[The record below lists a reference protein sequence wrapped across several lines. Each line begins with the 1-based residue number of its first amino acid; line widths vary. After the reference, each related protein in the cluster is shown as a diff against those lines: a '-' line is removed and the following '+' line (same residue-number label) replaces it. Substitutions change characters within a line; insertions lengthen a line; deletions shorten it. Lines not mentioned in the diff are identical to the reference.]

1 MCVYIKQ
8 DPDWNKIDLQ
18 NFIGDREEIDVYKI
32 LQKCNNEKI
41 YRSFHYSSCIWDLE
55 NQKVFQVDRPSRP
68 TGYELNDGGTGEGLY
83 VYTSLEIAENYR
95 LYDHTV
101 IVKFRVKAEDI
112 VAVENDYYREEENFQ
127 ELVCRKLTY
136 VEVIN

>member
-18 NFIGDREEIDVYKI
+18 NFIEDREEIDIYKV
-32 LQKCNNEKI
+32 LQKYNDENF
-41 YRSFHYSSCIWDLE
+41 YRSFHYSSFIWDFKI
-55 NQKVFQVDRPSRP
+55 QKTFQVNRPLRP
-68 TGYELNDGGTGEGLY
+68 TEVELYDGQIHKGFH
-83 VYTSLEIAENYR
+83 VYTSLEVAKSYR
-95 LYDHTV
+95 LYNYTV